1 MWKHNR
7 PNLLLGLLYLDTKA
21 AIEPGQLS
29 RWCATYNLC
38 NDSSLRLLKRIAF
51 EIRPGISS
59 YVPRWNFTL
68 YVLCIFVWLWSSYL
82 NQSILVYWVQ
92 STSCLSSQAP
102 ENNCCNSFNW
112 VEKPE
117 QFVHYDEQ
125 QCLGILT
132 CKKYSLAHL
141 VSPKLEEQF
150 FLGLAWQRYMYRIQ
164 ESHWTIAEL
173 LNTYALE
180 GKKSFRT

>member
-7 PNLLLGLLYLDTKA
+7 PILLLGLLYLDTKA

-59 YVPRWNFTL
+59 HVPRWNFTL
-68 YVLCIFVWLWSSYL
+68 YVFCIFVRLWSCYL

-92 STSCLSSQAP
+92 STSCLSSQAL
-102 ENNCCNSFNW
+102 ENNWCNSFNW
-112 VEKPE
+112 VEIPE
-117 QFVHYDEQ
+117 PFVHYDEQ

-141 VSPKLEEQF
+141 VSPKLEE
-150 FLGLAWQRYMYRIQ
+150 
-164 ESHWTIAEL
+164 HWV
-173 LNTYALE
+173 
-180 GKKSFRT
+180 

>member
-38 NDSSLRLLKRIAF
+38 KDSSLRLLKRSCLWNKTWVILTCTTMEF
-51 EIRPGISS
+51 HIICIVYICMVVVLISES
-59 YVPRWNFTL
+59 KYFGLLSTIDLLSRALESFTL
-68 YVLCIFVWLWSSYL
+68 CG
-82 NQSILVYWVQ
+82 
-92 STSCLSSQAP
+92 TSQAP

-112 VEKPE
+112 VKEPE

-141 VSPKLEEQF
+141 VSLKL
-150 FLGLAWQRYMYRIQ
+150 
-164 ESHWTIAEL
+164 
-173 LNTYALE
+173 
-180 GKKSFRT
+180 